1 MKTDVRNSN
10 GRTYDAGKMQQAF
23 DEYKKKVD
31 AGEAF
36 GYLGNQDNY
45 LMGEFTHNGEN
56 LSDVSHKI
64 TEINWDASTGEVF
77 GKIELLDTLNGQ
89 IAQKLVETYGTLDIA
104 PSSYGEVKDGQVVE
118 VVQLNSFD
126 IVRESAWPDAKV
138 KPVKE

>member
-1 MKTDVRNSN
+1 
-10 GRTYDAGKMQQAF
+10 
-23 DEYKKKVD
+23 
-31 AGEAF
+31 
-36 GYLGNQDNY
+36 
-45 LMGEFTHNGEN
+45 MGEFTHNGEN

-64 TEINWDASTGEVF
+64 TEINWDTSTGEVF

-89 IAQKLVETYGTLDIA
+89 IAQKLVEKYGTLDIA